1 MQIFKNTSSSN
12 VRQCNLLINSL
23 IHQKIGSAVCQQ
35 INVCSNKGEVH
46 CRSIFSGL
54 KEVFKLSIKQLLL
67 FSRTPPSLR
76 KQRPK
81 IQSCT
86 PSSQI
91 MMELEEACS
100 QIATEIEE
108 LYSQFVMQMKNLTRS
123 LLCRIG
129 TLLVVYSGMEQ
140 LGSQL

>member
-1 MQIFKNTSSSN
+1 MQIFKTTSSSN

-91 MMELEEACS
+91 MMELEVACV
-100 QIATEIEE
+100 QIATEMEE
-108 LYSQFVMQMKNLTRS
+108 LYSQFVMYMKNQTRS
-123 LLCRIG
+123 WLCRGRALI
-129 TLLVVYSGMEQ
+129 VVCEGKKENYS
-140 LGSQL
+140 